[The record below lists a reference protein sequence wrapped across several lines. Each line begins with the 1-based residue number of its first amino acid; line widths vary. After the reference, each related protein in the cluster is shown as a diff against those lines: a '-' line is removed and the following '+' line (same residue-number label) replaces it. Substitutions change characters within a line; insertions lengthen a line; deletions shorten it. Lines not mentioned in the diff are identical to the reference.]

1 MSRGRVSNC
10 RPLTDTYSLKVALA
24 VQLIDALHICATL
37 QHVLEKLPAE
47 LKAQQKNHA
56 VVAARLKA
64 QSDAWLRNTPGL
76 RHFADTF
83 VLHWCGACAWSVLSH
98 VQQLLDGPTA

>member
-1 MSRGRVSNC
+1 VLQGG
-10 RPLTDTYSLKVALA
+10 PLLAQRKTSLLY
-24 VQLIDALHICATL
+24 LHNSAFFSLLCLRHPFPAWRL

-56 VVAARLKA
+56 TVAARLKA
-64 QSDAWLRNTPGL
+64 QSNTWLRNTPGL

-83 VLHWCGACAWSVLSH
+83 VLHWCDARNSALHSMTSDCL
-98 VQQLLDGPTA
+98 